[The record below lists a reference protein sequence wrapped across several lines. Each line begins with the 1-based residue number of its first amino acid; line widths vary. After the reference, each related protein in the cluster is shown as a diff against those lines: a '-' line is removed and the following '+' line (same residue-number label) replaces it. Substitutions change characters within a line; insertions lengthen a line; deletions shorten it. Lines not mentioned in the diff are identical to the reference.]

1 MCSREERLDPSA
13 PQPRILERLAER
25 IRAARDYLPGALC
38 DDAQRTEDL
47 LSVALDPREPA
58 FGAGQVRVVTRWS
71 RSCSLAEYGREAT
84 GWWGDMRGP
93 ETNYTVVDG
102 LEIAYQVIG
111 DGPVDLV
118 YHHGTC
124 HLDLQWY
131 VEAES
136 RFNRRLASFSRLI
149 PFDRRGTGVSQHLP
163 EGHPPSWEEWTA
175 DLLGVMD
182 AVGSEEATI
191 FVENE
196 ATGPALLFAALHPD
210 RVRSLV
216 LHNGWARFAAA
227 PDYPIGVSL
236 EEIEAGASIAEA
248 PGARPR

>member
-1 MCSREERLDPSA
+1 M
-13 PQPRILERLAER
+13 RI
-25 IRAARDYLPGALC
+25 
-38 DDAQRTEDL
+38 
-47 LSVALDPREPA
+47 
-58 FGAGQVRVVTRWS
+58 
-71 RSCSLAEYGREAT
+71 
-84 GWWGDMRGP
+84 P
-93 ETNYTVVDG
+93 ETQYTLVDG

-149 PFDRRGTGVSQHLP
+149 LFDRRGIGVSQRLP

-175 DLLGVMD
+175 DLLGVLD
-182 AVGSEEATI
+182 AAESEQAAI

-196 ATGPALLFAALHPD
+196 ATGPALLLAAQHPE

-216 LHNGWARFAAA
+216 IHRGWARFAAA
-227 PDYPIGVSL
+227 PDYLIGFSQ
-236 EEIEAGASIAEA
+236 EEIEARETHG
-248 PGARPR
+248 GGLGHARAHEVFVSAHLR